1 MVSLA
6 QLCKQSFH
14 NFQFAKYKNY
24 DNFREKYNRGNK
36 LCVTFFFGHLYRT
49 QVILKL

>member
-1 MVSLA
+1 MVSLV
-6 QLCKQSFH
+6 QLCKHSFY
-14 NFQFAKYKNY
+14 NFQLAKYKNY
-24 DNFREKYNRGNK
+24 DNFREKYNGGNK